1 MNWYRHIP
9 FRLQILLAAGAVLLL
24 IVAGFTYAHWRAL
37 DEALSRAAEREA
49 QHYTRQLDTLAR
61 QALLTHDYEQLQDR
75 LEALLAGET
84 IAFAVVLDEDG
95 RPVATY
101 GWQDSTQTLPP
112 PGAKLEWHGQPVR
125 VWHHAIAS
133 TLGGEPISFGS
144 LVLGISLAP
153 LETGR
158 ERLVL
163 STALLLLFSL
173 ALGGLLLDGVARRLG
188 QRLAALAEL
197 SRTLA
202 AGDLSRRAE
211 ASGSDEVSVLAQSL
225 NALADAVAAR
235 IDELRHRIEYDALTG
250 LHSRIYFDEALGKLL
265 QQYDAGRVW
274 VCAIDLDHFAA
285 VNDSCGH
292 EAGDRV
298 LRDVARLMEEIIPP
312 RVEQAV
318 LAHHDADEFAAC
330 WVGPNEDE
338 PNEALARELGAK
350 ILAHPITDNGLNLTV
365 AASIGLVRA
374 DRVPSTVADLKIAAD
389 IARYVA
395 RQLGGNR
402 VVNYLPTHP
411 WVERRR
417 REIELLPVL
426 LNAIRTEAFEPWVQ
440 RIVPVGEGR
449 LHAEILM
456 RLVTER
462 GERLTPGVFLSAAER
477 FQLMPRIDRIV
488 VRKVMADLGRRL
500 AENRPWPADVISLN
514 VSGQTLSD
522 EGWVEY
528 LEALI
533 REHGIP
539 PERLVFEITESTV
552 IEQTEVAVAFVTR
565 MRGLGAAIALDDFG
579 SGTSSFGY
587 LRRFTADYL
596 KADGQFVR
604 HVHERRED
612 RVIVQT
618 MVSLA
623 RLMRMTTIAEFVEND
638 AIIATLRELG
648 VDYLQGYAVHKPQPL
663 SEL

>member
-1 MNWYRHIP
+1 
-9 FRLQILLAAGAVLLL
+9 
-24 IVAGFTYAHWRAL
+24 
-37 DEALSRAAEREA
+37 
-49 QHYTRQLDTLAR
+49 
-61 QALLTHDYEQLQDR
+61 
-75 LEALLAGET
+75 
-84 IAFAVVLDEDG
+84 
-95 RPVATY
+95 
-101 GWQDSTQTLPP
+101 
-112 PGAKLEWHGQPVR
+112 
-125 VWHHAIAS
+125 
-133 TLGGEPISFGS
+133 
-144 LVLGISLAP
+144 
-153 LETGR
+153 
-158 ERLVL
+158 
-163 STALLLLFSL
+163 
-173 ALGGLLLDGVARRLG
+173 LGGLLLDGVARRLG

-330 WVGPNEDE
+330 WVGTSEDA
-338 PNEALARELGAK
+338 PNEALAREIGAK

-389 IARYVA
+389 IASYVA
-395 RQLGGNR
+395 KQLGGNR

-528 LEALI
+528 LEALL

-587 LRRFTADYL
+587 LRRFTADYI

-623 RLMRMTTIAEFVEND
+623 RLMRMATIAEFVEND
-638 AIIATLRELG
+638 EIIATLRELG

>member
-1 MNWYRHIP
+1 MNWLRRIP
-9 FRLQILLAAGAVLLL
+9 FRIQILLAAGTVLII
-24 IVAGFTYAHWRAL
+24 IVVGFTYAHWRAL

-49 QHYTRQLDTLAR
+49 LHYTRQIDTLAR

-75 LEALLAGET
+75 LQALLGGET
-84 IAFAVVLDEDG
+84 VAFAVVLDEDD

-101 GWQDSTQTLPP
+101 GWQDPVQSLPSD
-112 PGAKLEWHGQPVR
+112 GSSLQWQGQPVR
-125 VWHHAIAS
+125 VWYHGITVDAS
-133 TLGGEPISFGS
+133 GASPPFGRI
-144 LVLGISLAP
+144 VLGISLTP

-158 ERLVL
+158 ERLIL

-173 ALGGLLLDGVARRLG
+173 ALGGVLLDGVARRLAR
-188 QRLAALAEL
+188 RLVALAEL
-197 SRTLA
+197 SQTLA

-211 ASGSDEVSVLAQSL
+211 VSGSDEVSVLAQSL

-235 IDELRHRIEYDALTG
+235 IEELRRRVEYDALTG
-250 LHSRIYFDEALGKLL
+250 LHSHTYFDEALDKLL
-265 QQYDAGRVW
+265 QRYEPGRIW

-298 LRDVARLMEEIIPP
+298 LRDVAHLMQEIIPP
-312 RVEQAV
+312 RVEHAV

-330 WVGPNEDE
+330 WVGTNEDE
-338 PNEALARELGAK
+338 PNEALAREIGAK
-350 ILAHPITDNGLNLTV
+350 ILAHPIIDNGLNLTV

-417 REIELLPVL
+417 REIELLPVII
-426 LNAIRTEAFEPWVQ
+426 NAIRTEAFEPWAQ

-456 RLVTER
+456 RLVTEK

-488 VRKVMADLGRRL
+488 VRKVMADLGQRL
-500 AENRPWPADVISLN
+500 AENRPWPADVVSLN

-522 EGWVEY
+522 EGWIDY
-528 LEALI
+528 LESLI
-533 REHGIP
+533 HEHGIP
-539 PERLVFEITESTV
+539 PERLVFEMTESTV
-552 IEQTEVAVAFVTR
+552 IEQPEIAVAFITR
-565 MRGLGAAIALDDFG
+565 VRGLGAAIALDDFG

-587 LRRFTADYL
+587 LRRFTADYI

-604 HVHERRED
+604 HVHERHED

-623 RLMRMTTIAEFVEND
+623 RLMRMATIAEFVEND

>member
-1 MNWYRHIP
+1 MNWLRRIP
-9 FRLQILLAAGAVLLL
+9 FRIQILLAAGTVLLL

-49 QHYTRQLDTLAR
+49 LHYTLQLDSLAR
-61 QALLTHDYEQLQDR
+61 QTLLTHDYEQLQVR
-75 LEALLAGET
+75 LEALLADEVV
-84 IAFAVVLDEDG
+84 AFAIILDADG
-95 RPVATY
+95 WPAATY
-101 GWQDSTQTLPP
+101 GWQDRGQALPP
-112 PGAKLEWHGQPVR
+112 NGTNFEWQGRPVL
-125 VWHHAIAS
+125 VLHHDIDIQ
-133 TLGGEPISFGS
+133 TGDEPISLGK
-144 LVLGISLAP
+144 LVLGISLTP
-153 LETGR
+153 LEMGR

-163 STALLLLFSL
+163 SAALLLLLSL
-173 ALGGLLLDGVARRLG
+173 LLGGLLLDGVARQLAR
-188 QRLAALAEL
+188 RLAALAEL
-197 SRTLA
+197 SQTLA

-211 ASGSDEVSVLAQSL
+211 ITGSDEVSVLARSL
-225 NALADAVAAR
+225 NVLADAVAAR
-235 IDELRHRIEYDALTG
+235 IEELRHRIEYDALTG

-330 WVGPNEDE
+330 WVGTNEDA
-338 PNEALARELGAK
+338 PNEALAREIGAK

-417 REIELLPVL
+417 REIELLPVII
-426 LNAIRTEAFEPWVQ
+426 NAIRTEAFEPWAQ
-440 RIVPVGEGR
+440 RIVPVSEGR

-456 RLVTER
+456 RLVTEK

-488 VRKVMADLGRRL
+488 VRKVMADLGQRL
-500 AENRPWPADVISLN
+500 RENRPWPADVVSLN

-528 LEALI
+528 LEALL

-552 IEQTEVAVAFVTR
+552 IEQTEVAVAFITR

-587 LRRFTADYL
+587 LRRFTADYI

-623 RLMRMTTIAEFVEND
+623 RLMRMATIAEFVEND
-638 AIIATLRELG
+638 EIIATLRELG

-663 SEL
+663 AEL

>member
-1 MNWYRHIP
+1 MNWLRRIP
-9 FRLQILLAAGAVLLL
+9 FRIQILLAAGTVLII
-24 IVAGFTYAHWRAL
+24 IVVGFTYAHWRAL

-49 QHYTRQLDTLAR
+49 RHYLQRIDTLAR
-61 QALLTHDYEQLQDR
+61 QALLTHDYEQLQHR
-75 LEALLAGET
+75 LEALLADEPV
-84 IAFAVVLDEDG
+84 AFAVIIDLD
-95 RPVATY
+95 RHPIANY
-101 GWQDSTQTLPP
+101 GWTEPLERLPQ
-112 PGAKLEWHGQPVR
+112 ASSRLNHHGQPIG
-125 VWHHAIAS
+125 VWRQAINFDHDGNALPYG
-133 TLGGEPISFGS
+133 TI
-144 LVLGISLAP
+144 VLGISLTP

-158 ERLVL
+158 GRLIL

-173 ALGGLLLDGVARRLG
+173 TLGGVLLDGVARRLAR
-188 QRLAALAEL
+188 RLVALAEL
-197 SRTLA
+197 SQTLA
-202 AGDLSRRAE
+202 AGDLSRRADV
-211 ASGSDEVSVLAQSL
+211 SGSDEVSVLAQSL

-235 IDELRHRIEYDALTG
+235 IEELRHRIEYDALTG
-250 LHSRIYFDEALGKLL
+250 LHSRIYFDEALGNLL
-265 QQYDAGRVW
+265 QRYEPGQIW

-298 LRDVARLMEEIIPP
+298 LRDVARLMQEIIPP
-312 RVEQAV
+312 RVEHAV

-330 WVGPNEDE
+330 WVGTNEDE
-338 PNEALARELGAK
+338 PNEALAREIGAK
-350 ILAHPITDNGLNLTV
+350 ILAHPIIDNGLNLTV

-417 REIELLPVL
+417 REIELLPVII
-426 LNAIRTEAFEPWVQ
+426 NAIRTEAFEPWAQ

-456 RLVTER
+456 RLVTEK

-488 VRKVMADLGRRL
+488 VRKVMADLGQRL
-500 AENRPWPADVISLN
+500 RENRPWPADVVSLN

-522 EGWVEY
+522 EGWIDY
-528 LEALI
+528 LESLI
-533 REHGIP
+533 HEHGIP

-552 IEQTEVAVAFVTR
+552 IEQPEVAVAFITWV
-565 MRGLGAAIALDDFG
+565 RGLGAAIALDDFG

-604 HVHERRED
+604 HVHERHED

-623 RLMRMTTIAEFVEND
+623 RLMRMATIAEFVEND
-638 AIIATLRELG
+638 EIIATLRELG

-663 SEL
+663 AEL

>member
-1 MNWYRHIP
+1 MNWLRHIP

-24 IVAGFTYAHWRAL
+24 IAAGFTYAHWSTL
-37 DEALSRAAEREA
+37 DEALTRAAEREA
-49 QHYTRQLDTLAR
+49 QHYTYQIDILAR

-75 LEALLAGET
+75 LEAILAGEN
-84 IAFAVVLDEDG
+84 IAFAVVLDEEG
-95 RPVATY
+95 HAVAAH

-112 PGAKLEWHGQPVR
+112 HGAQLEWQGQAVR
-125 VWHHAIAS
+125 VSHHAIAS
-133 TLGGEPISFGS
+133 TTGGETLSFGS
-144 LVLGISLAP
+144 LVLGTSLTP
-153 LETGR
+153 LEMGR
-158 ERLVL
+158 ARLVL
-163 STALLLLFSL
+163 NAALLLLFSL
-173 ALGGLLLDGVARRLG
+173 ALGGLLLDGVARRLAR
-188 QRLAALAEL
+188 RLTALAEL
-197 SRTLA
+197 SQTLA

-211 ASGSDEVSVLAQSL
+211 VNGSDEVSVLAQSL

-235 IDELRHRIEYDALTG
+235 IEELRHRIDYDAITG
-250 LHSRIYFDEALGKLL
+250 LHSRPYFDEALGNFL

-285 VNDSCGH
+285 VNDICGH

-298 LRDVARLMEEIIPP
+298 LRDIARLMQETIPP
-312 RVEQAV
+312 RVERVV

-330 WVGPNEDE
+330 WVGPSEDE
-338 PNEALARELGAK
+338 PNEALAREISAK

-389 IARYVA
+389 IASYVA
-395 RQLGGNR
+395 KQLGGNR

-417 REIELLPVL
+417 TEITLLPVL

-440 RIVPVGEGR
+440 RIVPVGEGK

-456 RLVTER
+456 RLVTEK
-462 GERLTPGVFLSAAER
+462 GERLSPGVFLSAAER

-488 VRKVMADLGRRL
+488 ARKVMAELGQRL

-522 EGWVEY
+522 ESWVEY

-552 IEQTEVAVAFVTR
+552 IEQTDVAVAFIAR
-565 MRGLGAAIALDDFG
+565 MHALGAAIALDDFG

-604 HVHERRED
+604 HVHERHED

-623 RLMRMTTIAEFVEND
+623 RLMRMTTIAEFVENE
-638 AIIATLRELG
+638 AIIETLRELG

-663 SEL
+663 AEL